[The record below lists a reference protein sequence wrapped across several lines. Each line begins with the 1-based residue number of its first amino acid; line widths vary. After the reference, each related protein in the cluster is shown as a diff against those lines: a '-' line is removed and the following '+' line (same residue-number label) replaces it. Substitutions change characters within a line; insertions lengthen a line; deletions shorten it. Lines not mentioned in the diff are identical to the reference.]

1 MNQSIPENNMNI
13 KFHNLYLKLMNDYNY
28 SLIIMIKNSYKNLLS
43 NINKLRLRMGKSRLT
58 VGEDRIR
65 NSAYSFNGEVTT
77 ALWNLDSKQDYVWAK
92 QNYLL
97 VVDGHGKEMTIN
109 WIRKQTDKD
118 LIDAFSSGN
127 PIKYLEDKLKRD
139 FIDTKD
145 SGACVTAII
154 ITDNKID
161 IFKIGDTHARV
172 YINKEL
178 TLETDDHS
186 AFNEIEYNRKLSE
199 GAKFRKDYMMYCL
212 PISQDG
218 TLNVSKRPGN
228 YIQHSPFDDCVM
240 SRAMGHANAG
250 QNSYTG
256 TFIEHKSIDYNDK
269 DEILVM
275 TASDGVWDMF
285 HSTENMSH
293 YTNATSLV
301 YNATKR
307 WHSDINFVHWEGHDC
322 EECRYKRRTNSKLPV
337 ITVQPGILPDDIS
350 AVVWHR
356 EPNKKIHHIPT
367 HEEAVE
373 NAVKLAKKYLNMD

>member
-1 MNQSIPENNMNI
+1 MNQSMPENNMNI
-13 KFHNLYLKLMNDYNY
+13 KFHNLYLKLMNNY
-28 SLIIMIKNSYKNLLS
+28 SLIIMIKNSYKKLLS
-43 NINKLRLRMGKSRLT
+43 NINKLRLHMGKSRLA
-58 VGEDRIR
+58 VGEDRIEH
-65 NSAYSFNGEVTT
+65 SAYSFNGEVTT

-127 PIKYLEDKLKRD
+127 PIKYLENKLKRD

-154 ITDNKID
+154 ITDNKIE

-218 TLNVSKRPGN
+218 TLNVSKRLGN

-250 QNSYTG
+250 QTSYTG
-256 TFIEHKSIDYNDK
+256 TFIEHKSIDYDDE
-269 DEILVM
+269 DEILVI

-322 EECRYKRRTNSKLPV
+322 EECRYKRRINSKLPV
-337 ITVQPGILPDDIS
+337 ITVQSGILPDDIS
-350 AVVWHR
+350 AVVWHK
-356 EPNKKIHHIPT
+356 EPNVTKIHIPT

-373 NAVKLAKKYLNMD
+373 NAVKLAKKYLNLQ